1 MTQEEKDLLLKD
13 LCARLPYGVKCQI
26 KGEESLEPVTLKS
39 YMNCDPIFAFDFY
52 LEENSSLDF
61 RELGEFKPYLI
72 PLGKGKLPKE
82 MADEYGSLLAAS
94 SDNVY
99 YDTVESINWCY
110 ENHVDING
118 LIPMGLALDATG
130 LNIY

>member
-39 YMNCDPIFAFDFY
+39 YMNCDPFFAFDFY

-61 RELGEFKPYLI
+61 KELGEFKPYLI
-72 PLGKGKLPKE
+72 PLEKLPQE
-82 MADEYGSLLAAS
+82 MGDEYDSLLVLS
-94 SDNVY
+94 SDNIY
-99 YDTVESINWCY
+99 YDTIKSINWCY

-118 LIPMGLALDATG
+118 LIDLGLANDATG

>member
-52 LEENSSLDF
+52 LEENSSLA
-61 RELGEFKPYLI
+61 FKDALHAI
-72 PLGKGKLPKE
+72 V
-82 MADEYGSLLAAS
+82 AITSLLNSLISICAS
-94 SDNVY
+94 FNTLLKIVSNSFV
-99 YDTVESINWCY
+99 TERIAS
-110 ENHVDING
+110 
-118 LIPMGLALDATG
+118 
-130 LNIY
+130 

>member
-1 MTQEEKDLLLKD
+1 MTQEEKNLLLKD

-26 KGEESLEPVTLKS
+26 KGEESLEPITLKS

-61 RELGEFKPYLI
+61 KELGEFKPYLI
-72 PLGKGKLPKE
+72 SLEKLPQEKR
-82 MADEYGSLLAAS
+82 DKYNSLLVLS
-94 SDNVY
+94 SDGIY
-99 YDTVESINWCY
+99 YDTIKSINWCY

-118 LIPMGLALDATG
+118 LIDLGLANDATE

>member
-1 MTQEEKDLLLKD
+1 MTQEEKLLLKD
-13 LCARLPYGVKCQI
+13 LCSRLPYGVKCQI
-26 KGEESLEPVTLKS
+26 KGEENLEPVALKS

-52 LEENSSLDF
+52 LEENSSLDY

-72 PLGKGKLPKE
+72 PLEKLPQEKR
-82 MADEYGSLLAAS
+82 DEYDSLLILS
-94 SDNVY
+94 SDNIY
-99 YDTVESINWCY
+99 YDTVKSINWCY

-118 LIPMGLALDATG
+118 LIPTGLAIDATG